1 MAIRKEE
8 EKKAIDN
15 ITYKMD
21 KDKKTDDM
29 LFAKLNK
36 QQKLVLNKK
45 KKIADMT
52 GEPVNIKQL
61 VNDKL
66 FQTIGDKKNPA
77 TEAEIKEFLEE
88 QKKKGN

>member
-21 KDKKTDDM
+21 KEKKTDDM

-52 GEPVNIKQL
+52 GEPVDIKQL

-88 QKKKGN
+88 

>member
-1 MAIRKEE
+1 MAIRDEE

-15 ITYKMD
+15 ISYKID
-21 KDKKTDDM
+21 RDKKTDDM

-36 QQKLVLNKK
+36 KQKAVLNKK

-52 GEPVNIKQL
+52 GESVDIKQV

-66 FQTIGDKKNPA
+66 FKAIGDKKNPA
-77 TEAEIKEFLEE
+77 TTKEIKEFLEE
-88 QKKKGN
+88 

>member
-15 ITYKMD
+15 ITYKID
-21 KDKKTDDM
+21 KDKKIDDM

-36 QQKLVLNKK
+36 QQKSVLNKK
-45 KKIADMT
+45 KRIADST
-52 GEPVNIKQL
+52 GQNVDIKQL

-66 FQTIGDKKNPA
+66 FKAIGDKKNPA
-77 TEAEIKEFLEE
+77 TESEIKEFLEE
-88 QKKKGN
+88 

>member
-36 QQKLVLNKK
+36 QQKSVLNKK

-52 GEPVNIKQL
+52 GEPVDIKQL

-88 QKKKGN
+88 

>member
-88 QKKKGN
+88 

>member
-21 KDKKTDDM
+21 KEKKTDDM

-52 GEPVNIKQL
+52 GESVDIKQL

-66 FQTIGDKKNPA
+66 FRTIGDKKNPA

-88 QKKKGN
+88 

>member
-77 TEAEIKEFLEE
+77 TEKEIKEFLEE
-88 QKKKGN
+88 

>member
-52 GEPVNIKQL
+52 GEPVDIKQL

-88 QKKKGN
+88 